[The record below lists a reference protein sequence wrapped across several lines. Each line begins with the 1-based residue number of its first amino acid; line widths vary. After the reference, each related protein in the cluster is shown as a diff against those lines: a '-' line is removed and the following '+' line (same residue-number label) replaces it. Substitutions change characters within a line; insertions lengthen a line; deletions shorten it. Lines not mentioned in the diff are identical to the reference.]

1 MCSSHPG
8 PASQQ
13 QQHLKHQAPVNVLSS
28 HIISALVVIKMMKKF
43 ISMETSMTFWPPAAL
58 LHDYLGGLLVIYG
71 SIIYLGKEWRIG
83 IGARFFRYWYPNFW
97 INSWVF
103 FFCYMS
109 RKTTW
114 NHHYILKKLFSF
126 KLYIHNPSLSPN
138 TITSPKYISHWN
150 VWFDRPELSRMDHH
164 L

>member
-1 MCSSHPG
+1 MTQKNVAQVSSAGYVIGRLTLALPIINRNG
-8 PASQQ
+8 TKAVRKTIDWNVFISPRASQQ

-83 IGARFFRYWYPNFW
+83 IGARFFRY
-97 INSWVF
+97 
-103 FFCYMS
+103 
-109 RKTTW
+109 
-114 NHHYILKKLFSF
+114 
-126 KLYIHNPSLSPN
+126 
-138 TITSPKYISHWN
+138 
-150 VWFDRPELSRMDHH
+150 
-164 L
+164 